1 MQWSHIEQTAK
12 QSIQER
18 KIRVLFLP
26 ADNVVAAPSTN
37 GVSHANEGS
46 SLLPSS
52 PSPEAVTPQRGST
65 EAPVGSV
72 SRPESR
78 PTDNKHLGEAKES
91 AYNPATSGGVKAT
104 VASAAAG
111 VANAIPTS
119 SDVQAQLS
127 EAKATIAKLRQQAES
142 GAGLRQRK
150 TESTHESHEK
160 VTTALEARQP
170 PAGGVPLQIVFGLCL
185 ASFLLAYFFF

>member
-1 MQWSHIEQTAK
+1 MT
-12 QSIQER
+12 
-18 KIRVLFLP
+18 FLP
-26 ADNVVAAPSTN
+26 ADDISAPPPYTTN
-37 GVSHANEGS
+37 GVSNANEGS

-78 PTDNKHLGEAKES
+78 PADNKNLGDAKES
-91 AYNPATSGGVKAT
+91 AYNPATSSGVKAT

-119 SDVQAQLS
+119 SADVQAQLS

-142 GAGLRQRK
+142 NTELRQRK
-150 TESTHESHEK
+150 TEPTHESHEK
-160 VTTALEARQP
+160 ATTALESRQP

-185 ASFLLAYFFF
+185 ASFLLAYFCF